1 VWRPDSRTIGPPREF
16 IYLGSGPTQDTPTET
31 RAWNANDESEHNTIV
46 VERSDGLWRVLI
58 HPDQGQTFGSRELA
72 VAHAEQLAFSRVPAS
87 TVIVREPAVD

>member
-1 VWRPDSRTIGPPREF
+1 MRRARPIPE
-16 IYLGSGPTQDTPTET
+16 TELELMT
-31 RAWNANDESEHNTIV
+31 NTEQNTIV

-58 HPDQGQTFGSRELA
+58 HPDQVQTFGSRELA